1 MAVTAAVALEADA
14 EVMATVT
21 ASAALV
27 EEAARGD
34 MIRNDEAEYLIRKED
49 CLIRNDEADGCAEAW
64 HGDCAL
70 NRFCITCGH
79 PLPTVAN
86 FCPICGAKRVVVGV
100 TPVAVEPPQSA
111 STALSTAPT
120 TALNTALNTALL
132 SHAACTAPGY
142 SLAASTAPGYSH
154 AASTAPGYAVT
165 DGCEDGYE
173 DSYEA
178 SEARAVLTPMD
189 EYLRM
194 SRGSMMSMMSS
205 EKSPDKDEYL
215 RMSRG
220 TSAVP
225 SGMSAVPSG
234 LSVPARGFFD
244 VAPTRHAKSLAI
256 LGNPAEFDAKSLA
269 GTLIATDD
277 LPCMQVLTT
286 ALPDGSLPEDGPTG
300 TASFF
305 DVQRRQFFDA
315 EERRIAP
322 DAKAYTKPEFRR
334 WYGGYQEW
342 DCAAP
347 ATHWSDSKGYYLP
360 N

>member
-1 MAVTAAVALEADA
+1 M
-14 EVMATVT
+14 
-21 ASAALV
+21 
-27 EEAARGD
+27 
-34 MIRNDEAEYLIRKED
+34 
-49 CLIRNDEADGCAEAW
+49 
-64 HGDCAL
+64 

-111 STALSTAPT
+111 STALSTAPI

-205 EKSPDKDEYL
+205 EKSPEKDEYL

-220 TSAVP
+220 SSAVP
-225 SGMSAVPSG
+225 SGLSAVPSG

-286 ALPDGSLPEDGPTG
+286 APFPHRS
-300 TASFF
+300 
-305 DVQRRQFFDA
+305 
-315 EERRIAP
+315 
-322 DAKAYTKPEFRR
+322 
-334 WYGGYQEW
+334 YG
-342 DCAAP
+342 DCI
-347 ATHWSDSKGYYLP
+347 LL
-360 N
+360 